1 MTGNVIGENGAG
13 AALSGPHVLVDR
25 VRFDLETAGFATAPP
40 ADRAQGGLVVSVDQG
55 DVVVAWVSHT
65 RLDTEALAMVDA
77 DRLEA
82 EAVTRFETVRDAMNT
97 ALATILTGF
106 GYRIR
111 PNPDGLGHIVLPR

>member
-1 MTGNVIGENGAG
+1 M
-13 AALSGPHVLVDR
+13 
-25 VRFDLETAGFATAPP
+25 RFDLETAGFATAPP
-40 ADRAQGGLVVSVDQG
+40 TDRAQGGLVVSVDQD

-82 EAVTRFETVRDAMNT
+82 EAVTRFETVRDAMT
-97 ALATILTGF
+97 SALDRILTGF

-111 PNPDGLGHIVLPR
+111 PNPDGLGHVIRH